1 MLQNYVFSCK
11 VDFFANIFVLNFIK
25 SNNLKVLLPFYHF
38 LVTETRRLPCGKPP
52 YLLEYIRKPMVTL
65 PTFTVREVLLIG
77 ISLLLKRNGTISFMT
92 VSEDNQPDKPF
103 NNIPQVEEN
112 IEHFLHLLGMY
123 LLMIERYIT
132 NLLASPCEENPEEVH
147 VTETSRG
154 NDFILDN
161 LHTR

>member
-1 MLQNYVFSCK
+1 
-11 VDFFANIFVLNFIK
+11 
-25 SNNLKVLLPFYHF
+25 
-38 LVTETRRLPCGKPP
+38 
-52 YLLEYIRKPMVTL
+52 
-65 PTFTVREVLLIG
+65 
-77 ISLLLKRNGTISFMT
+77 MT

-132 NLLASPCEENPEEVH
+132 NLFVSPCEENPAEVH